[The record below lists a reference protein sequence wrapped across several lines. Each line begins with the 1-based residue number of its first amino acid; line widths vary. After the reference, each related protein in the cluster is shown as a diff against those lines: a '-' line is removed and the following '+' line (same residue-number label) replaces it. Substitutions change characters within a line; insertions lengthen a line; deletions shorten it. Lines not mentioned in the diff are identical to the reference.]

1 MNAGADLLVLMSDI
15 EGLYTADPRHDPSAR
30 LIPEVRELTPELLAL
45 AGDAGSEMGT
55 GGMVTKLRAAGM
67 CMEAGCDMI
76 ITNGQRPPASSFS
89 SFTALSAGD
98 RLYSHQPPGMAHRP
112 SRSRTR
118 RIPPS

>member
-1 MNAGADLLVLMSDI
+1 MNARADLLVLMSDI
-15 EGLYTADPRHDPSAR
+15 EGLYTADPRRDPSAR

-76 ITNGQRPPASSFS
+76 ITNGQRPQDLYRIA
-89 SFTALSAGD
+89 AGE
-98 RLYSHQPPGMAHRP
+98 SVG
-112 SRSRTR
+112 TR
-118 RIPPS
+118 FYGKRR